1 MIDLVSEE
9 KTSEIVVEFIN
20 DLSSKYSFYEISIML
35 GVNEKTIYKWR
46 NGSIPK
52 ADKFINLHKLH
63 MSLN

>member
-9 KTSEIVVEFIN
+9 KTSEIVVKFIN
-20 DLSSKYSFYEISIML
+20 DLSSKYSFYEMSIML
-35 GVNEKTIYKWR
+35 DVNEKTIYKWR